1 MSRKETARG
10 RFTRGRSKVPGARL
24 VRDLTVALLALTCC
38 CHPVLKAQT
47 PPPPPAPD
55 PAKQVESVAA
65 SARKQTEAQ
74 PLEPGSSLEGEL
86 AGGQA
91 RRYLVKLEA
100 EQFARFVV
108 EQRGVDVVLRVFA
121 ADNTLLARANDV
133 EVPAGS
139 EQVAVLAEAAGVYQL
154 EIQAVEE
161 AEAGR
166 YVVRLAEVRAPTSQ
180 DRANAAGE
188 RVLLDASRSLGERTA
203 ESRRLAIRKYE
214 EAATHF
220 SQAGERAREAAA
232 IAQIGTVHVW
242 MGNRQEAHAYFNRA
256 LKLQR
261 ENGNRSGEARVLSG
275 LGLLYVWT
283 GEWQSALDHHQQAL
297 ALRRS
302 AGDLPGMIVSLDHIG
317 MVYAALGES
326 RRALDYYKQ
335 AFAILSET
343 SSPRM
348 EAKLVG
354 DIGEAYEALG
364 EKQKALKHYERALSL
379 RRKRNNHGGSALML
393 QRIGLLHASVGEF
406 QSALAQ
412 FEEALRIQQTL
423 GNIKAADTLT
433 SIGEIYYRIGDGAK
447 ALDYL
452 GRSSALRVATPEMPA
467 EALTRYWVARVRR
480 DQGDLTGALREIE
493 RAVRIVESLRSKIA
507 SHELRASYF
516 ATVGEYYDL
525 YIDLLMGLHARNPSA
540 GYEETALAASE
551 SARARSLL
559 ELLREARADVR
570 RGVSASLL
578 ERERFL
584 QRQLNAK
591 AEEQSGIRANGRTG
605 KQAAQ
610 LAGELETLTTELLE
624 LEAEIRRKSPRYAAL
639 TQPRP
644 LGLKEIQQLLDPD
657 TLLLEYKLGET
668 RSYLWAVAPSSIK
681 AFELPRRSEIETE
694 ARRLYELLTER
705 NRQVNA
711 ETLAQRQARLKRA
724 EQEFTTTSTRLRQM
738 LLDPVAS
745 LLGHKRLVVIG
756 DGALHYIP
764 FAALPAPETPASAST
779 MRKARGESN
788 AAGESKMTRE
798 SGANGADAEAAAGM
812 TDSVPA
818 DASAAKLLIVD
829 HEIINLPSA
838 SVLAALRR
846 DMTGRKSAPRSV
858 AVLADPV
865 FDERDARVR
874 AGVKANANRGSS
886 VAARQPLAARQS
898 IAARQPHAARQS
910 LAAQQPV
917 AAPEAIAAQQADA
930 FPPAYTSVEQ
940 SGLDTNLTWSG
951 NTIPRL
957 SFSRREAAAI
967 LASAPA
973 GQSKAALDFGASR
986 ATVTG
991 GELSRYRYIHFAT
1004 HGLLNSRHPELSGIV
1019 LSLVDEQGRPQNGFL
1034 RLHEIY
1040 NLELP
1045 ADLIVL
1051 SACQTGLG
1059 KEIKGEGLVG
1069 LTRGFMYAGAARVAA
1084 SLWKVDDAAT
1094 AELMRRF
1101 YFEMLKNG
1109 LSPTAAMRRAQIEM
1123 AGQKRWRS
1131 PYYWAAF
1138 TVQGDWR

>member
-1 MSRKETARG
+1 VSRAENFRAKEASMSRDENARR
-10 RFTRGRSKVPGARL
+10 RFTRRRSKFPGARL
-24 VRDLTVALLALTCC
+24 VRGLTVALLALTCC
-38 CHPVLKAQT
+38 CPVLKAQT
-47 PPPPPAPD
+47 PPPSPPPTAPD
-55 PAKQVESVAA
+55 PAKQGESIAA
-65 SARKQTEAQ
+65 SASKQTEAQ
-74 PLEPGSSLEGEL
+74 PLELGSSLEGEL

-91 RRYLVKLEA
+91 RRYLVKLKA

-121 ADNTLLARANDV
+121 ADNTLLARANDT
-133 EVPAGS
+133 EVAVGS
-139 EQVAVLAEAAGVYQL
+139 EQVAVLAEAAGVYEL

-161 AEAGR
+161 AEVGR
-166 YVVRLAEVRAPTSQ
+166 YVVRLAEVRAPTPQ
-180 DRANAAGE
+180 DRSGIAAE
-188 RVLLDASRSLGERTA
+188 RILLDANRLLLERTA

-220 SQAGERAREAAA
+220 YQAGDRASEAAA
-232 IAQIGTVHVW
+232 IAQIGTVHLW
-242 MGNRQEAHAYFNRA
+242 MGNRQEAQTYFNRA
-256 LKLQR
+256 LQLQR
-261 ENGNRSGEARVLSG
+261 ETRNHTGEARVLNG
-275 LGLLYVWT
+275 LGRLFAQM
-283 GEWQSALDHHQQAL
+283 GEWQASLDHHRQAL
-297 ALRRS
+297 ALRRA
-302 AGDLPGMIVSLDHIG
+302 AGDPVRTMISLDNIG
-317 MVYAALGES
+317 AVYAELGES
-326 RRALDYYKQ
+326 RKALDYYRQ

-343 SSPRM
+343 NSPRLR
-348 EAKLVG
+348 AKLVG
-354 DIGEAYEALG
+354 DIGRVYEAIG
-364 EKQKALKHYERALSL
+364 EKQKALEHYERALSL

-393 QRIGLLHASVGEF
+393 QRIGLLRASAGEF
-406 QSALAQ
+406 QPALAQ
-412 FEEALRIQQTL
+412 FEEAFKIQRTL

-433 SIGEIYYRIGDGAK
+433 SIGEVYYRLGDGAK

-452 GRSSALRVATPEMPA
+452 GRSSALRVATPERPA

-493 RAVRIVESLRSKIA
+493 TAVTIVESLRSKIA

-525 YIDLLMGLHARNPSA
+525 YIDLLMQLHARNPSA
-540 GYEETALAASE
+540 GYEEAALAASE
-551 SARARSLL
+551 RARARSLL

-644 LGLKEIQQLLDPD
+644 LGLREIQQLLDPD

-668 RSYLWAVAPSSIK
+668 RSYLWAVTPSSIK
-681 AFELPRRSEIETE
+681 GFELPRRSEIEAA

-705 NRQVNA
+705 NRQVNG
-711 ETLAQRQARLKRA
+711 ETFARRQARLKRA
-724 EQEFTTTSTRLRQM
+724 EQEYTATSTRLRQM

-745 LLGHKRLVVIG
+745 LLRHKRLVVIG

-764 FAALPAPETPASAST
+764 FAALPAPETPASVST
-779 MRKARGESN
+779 TRKATGDGRATGS
-788 AAGESKMTRE
+788 
-798 SGANGADAEAAAGM
+798 GADAQAAPGE
-812 TDSVPA
+812 TDSIPA
-818 DASAAKLLIVD
+818 DAAAAKLLIVD

-865 FDERDARVR
+865 FDERDARVTAR
-874 AGVKANANRGSS
+874 AKANANRGSGNAARRPL
-886 VAARQPLAARQS
+886 AARQPLAAQ
-898 IAARQPHAARQS
+898 QPI
-910 LAAQQPV
+910 AAQQPV
-917 AAPEAIAAQQADA
+917 AAPEAVAAQPADA
-930 FPPAYTSVEQ
+930 FAPAHASVEQ
-940 SGLDTNLTWSG
+940 SGLDTNLTGEG

-957 SFSRREAAAI
+957 SFSRREATAI

-973 GQSKAALDFGASR
+973 GQSKAALDFAASR

-991 GELSRYRYIHFAT
+991 GELSQYRYIHFAT